1 MKKKEGRQKYEED
14 RRKRYCTAT
23 VNKKEEETMKMYV
36 RRARLPHVPVT
47 AAEL

>member
-1 MKKKEGRQKYEED
+1 MKKIEGRD
-14 RRKRYCTAT
+14 TAT